1 MKPTRY
7 NEQLIG
13 WSYRLIKR
21 HTIVR
26 ALYINR
32 QLYMFQRYKSY
43 SYRYFRRLYYGF
55 ITFIVTITISLFHVQ
70 PSYGFSWVE
79 LMIRGIQV
87 VQISNMS
94 DTREIELG
102 RAINQKLISSGQAKI
117 YSDRSIQN
125 YIDRIGQ
132 QLAKNSQRPD
142 IPYTF
147 QVVDD
152 DSINAF
158 ATMGG
163 YVYVNKGLITAADN
177 EAELASVIGH
187 EIGHIAG
194 RHGIEQMRD
203 RALSQ
208 GLLSTTGLERN
219 NAVQIGVEL
228 AIARPNSRADE
239 LEADRFGLENIT
251 KANYAP
257 AGILGFMQKLLQRG
271 GSAPSFLSTHPAT
284 SERIAVLQQ
293 QIDPQT
299 ANVGIGL
306 DERAYQNRIQSLR

>member
-1 MKPTRY
+1 MLQRFKNHSSRHY
-7 NEQLIG
+7 RRF
-13 WSYRLIKR
+13 SYGL
-21 HTIVR
+21 
-26 ALYINR
+26 
-32 QLYMFQRYKSY
+32 
-43 SYRYFRRLYYGF
+43 
-55 ITFIVTITISLFHVQ
+55 ITFILTVSISLLPVR

-87 VQISNMS
+87 VQISNIS
-94 DTREIELG
+94 SAQEVELG
-102 RAINQKLISSGQAKI
+102 EAIDRELISSGRAKI
-117 YSDRSIQN
+117 YRDRSIQN
-125 YIDRIGQ
+125 YVSQIGQ
-132 QLAKNSQRPD
+132 RLAKRSQRPD
-142 IPYTF
+142 LPYTF

-163 YVYVNKGLITAADN
+163 YVYINKGLIAAADN

-208 GLLSTTGLERN
+208 GLLSAAGLDRN

-239 LEADRFGLENIT
+239 LEADRFGLENMT
-251 KANYAP
+251 EANYAP
-257 AGILGFMQKLLQRG
+257 AGILGFMQKLLRRG
-271 GSAPSFLSTHPAT
+271 GSNSSFLSTHPAT
-284 SERIAVLQQ
+284 SDRIRILQQ

-299 ANVGIGL
+299 ANVGNGL
-306 DERAYQNRIQSLR
+306 DNRAYRNRIRSLR